1 MVSRWPSYFVLDQV
15 TYVAFCYT
23 QRALSFT
30 CAFSLALP
38 SFFSPSPPHPWSLVY
53 TVAFS
58 IFVAYVSPKTFI
70 NTTVTVFP
78 DPASFSQNSPPR
90 DLSLEFA
97 GWRLRNLI
105 PISVSSE
112 SADVRSAIMPP
123 TTKAAHRSLRAITIA
138 LNTSF
143 KFFSIPCIIKKTP
156 VNATPSYRFFLTGN
170 HWGK

>member
-1 MVSRWPSYFVLDQV
+1 MVGRWPSYFVLDQV
-15 TYVAFCYT
+15 MSLSAMQLSAM

-53 TVAFS
+53 TVALS

-112 SADVRSAIMPP
+112 SANVRSAIMPP

-143 KFFSIPCIIKKTP
+143 KFFSI
-156 VNATPSYRFFLTGN
+156 VNATPRIDSS
-170 HWGK
+170 